1 MRYRYAPNQKRQG
14 GFTLLEVILALTI
27 GILLMSALY
36 VAVDVQ
42 LRHAQAGRD
51 IVQQSTLVRS
61 IMTRVAADISKSV
74 GLSTPVLQAQSSMSG
89 QAGGTGSTGSSGSGG
104 SSGSSGSTSGTNVSS
119 TSGSS
124 SSSGTT
130 TTTSANASVI
140 NLGIQGDSA
149 HLIISGSIVPREF
162 VLGGPA
168 ANNNTVSLPL
178 SDLRWICY
186 WVVGSGDSAGL
197 ARQELTTVTGQDPTT
212 IIPSDS
218 DAAGLIIAEE
228 VKSVQFSYFDGT
240 NWQDSWTGTTPG
252 PDGSTPMGAPVA
264 IAVVIGMA
272 QPGSSDIKSYRRVV
286 AIPTSNQ
293 TPSNSSMTSTSTGG

>member
-1 MRYRYAPNQKRQG
+1 
-14 GFTLLEVILALTI
+14 
-27 GILLMSALY
+27 MSALY
-36 VAVDVQ
+36 VAVDIQ

-61 IMTRVAADISKSV
+61 LMTRIASDISKSV
-74 GLSTPVLQAQSSMSG
+74 GLSAPVLQTQSSMSG
-89 QAGGTGSTGSSGSGG
+89 QAAATGSSGG
-104 SSGSSGSTSGTNVSS
+104 SGSTNGTMSS
-119 TSGSS
+119 SSGSS
-124 SSSGTT
+124 SSSASTAAT
-130 TTTSANASVI
+130 AANASVI

-149 HLIISGSIVPREF
+149 HLTISGSVVPREF
-162 VLGGPA
+162 MLGGQA
-168 ANNNTVSLPL
+168 ANNNTASLPL

-197 ARQELTTVTGQDPTT
+197 ARQEMATVTGQDPTT

-218 DAAGLIIAEE
+218 DAARLIIAEE

-240 NWQDSWTGTTPG
+240 NWQDSWAGTTPG

-272 QPGSSDIKSYRRVV
+272 QPGTSDLKYYRRVV
-286 AIPTSNQ
+286 AIPTTNQ
-293 TPSNSSMTSTSTGG
+293 TPAASGATATPSTGS